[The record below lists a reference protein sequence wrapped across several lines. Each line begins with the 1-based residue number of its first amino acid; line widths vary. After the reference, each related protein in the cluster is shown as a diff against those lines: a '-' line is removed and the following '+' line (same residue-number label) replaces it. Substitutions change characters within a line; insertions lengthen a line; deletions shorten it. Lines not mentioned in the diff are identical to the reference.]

1 MWIAFKT
8 IVIKEIL
15 RFSRIWVQTI
25 VPPVITTSLYLL
37 IFGGLM
43 GSRIGQ
49 MRGID
54 YLDFIVPGI
63 ILMTVII
70 YAYYLAIR

>member
-1 MWIAFKT
+1 MWIAYKT
-8 IVIKEIL
+8 IVAKEIL
-15 RFSRIWVQTI
+15 RFSRIWIQTI
-25 VPPVITTSLYLL
+25 IRPVITTSLYLL

-49 MRGID
+49 MQGIA
-54 YLDFIVPGI
+54 YLHFIVPGI

-70 YAYYLAIR
+70 QSYANTVS